1 MDGRKEELHNINES
15 SMNEKEAA
23 ALDYLEK
30 HKIMKLFEN
39 ITSSLIYSR
48 PGK

>member
-1 MDGRKEELHNINES
+1 MDGHNEELRNGNES
-15 SMNEKEAA
+15 PRNEKETA